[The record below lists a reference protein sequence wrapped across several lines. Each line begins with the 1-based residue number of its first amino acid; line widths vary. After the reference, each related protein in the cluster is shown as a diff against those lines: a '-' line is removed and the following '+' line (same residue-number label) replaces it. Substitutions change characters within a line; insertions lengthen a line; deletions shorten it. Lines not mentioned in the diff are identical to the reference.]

1 MRLFHVYSM
10 QKNHPTMIITNL
22 QIRKTLQFA
31 PIALVSLILADLIL
45 YLIPEFLGG
54 LKVNG
59 YLTSLVLLGLVAF
72 YAYVG
77 YPMFSMNLRNDKITF
92 RSHLALSTLFGK
104 KLVVPRRNITNLD
117 LDYSGFR
124 DKLLITY
131 MNRYGREVTKSFSI
145 SILSDR
151 KKQMLKEAVEDF
163 KRERSA
169 QSLHLFI

>member
-1 MRLFHVYSM
+1 
-10 QKNHPTMIITNL
+10 MIITNL

-31 PIALVSLILADLIL
+31 PIALVSLVLADLIL
-45 YLIPEFLGG
+45 YFIPGFLDG

-59 YLTSLVLLGLVAF
+59 YLTSFILLSLIGF

-104 KLVVPRRNITNLD
+104 KLVVPRRNITNLS

-124 DKLLITY
+124 DKLMVTY
-131 MNRYGREVTKSFSI
+131 MNRSGREVRKSFSI

-163 KRERSA
+163 KRDRSA
-169 QSLHLFI
+169 NSLHLFI

>member
-1 MRLFHVYSM
+1 MV
-10 QKNHPTMIITNL
+10 ITNL
-22 QIRKTLQFA
+22 QIRKSLQLA
-31 PIALVSLILADLIL
+31 PIALLVLILTDLVL
-45 YLIPEFLGG
+45 YFIPGFLGG

-59 YLTSLVLLGLVAF
+59 YLTLVILLSFVAF

-104 KLVVPRRNITNLD
+104 RLVVPRRNITGLK

-124 DKLLITY
+124 DKLVITY
-131 MNRYGREVTKSFSI
+131 VNRFGKEVDKAFSI
-145 SILSDR
+145 TILSER
-151 KKQMLKEAVEDF
+151 KKNMLKQAVEDF
-163 KRERSA
+163 NRERSA